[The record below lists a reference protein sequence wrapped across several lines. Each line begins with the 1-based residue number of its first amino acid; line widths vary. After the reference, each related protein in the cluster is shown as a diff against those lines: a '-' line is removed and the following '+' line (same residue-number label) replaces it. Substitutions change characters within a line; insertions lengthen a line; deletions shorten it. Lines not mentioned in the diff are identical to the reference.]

1 LEEQVFVKS
10 KKTLISSVEGIN
22 KNWKKH
28 ALSGNAVKD
37 FIRCFPA
44 KGPSVR
50 IAWAISPGQ
59 SVSRVSKPQSG
70 RPFDEHRI
78 ELSARWACV
87 NDQSTVT
94 KADGPGYLE
103 RMAHWAGIAESRFVV
118 VSSLLQ
124 SSQSYDQKSFTALPD
139 GMPADSEC
147 CRAAA
152 PRGACFFLLLLIPTL
167 SHGVLHAA
175 AIQTIAASV
184 NYFRSNVNSSLPGAT
199 VAFRS
204 VLVRSVYLEGIS
216 RFKVGGVTPGA
227 GRISDSTGV
236 MVT

>member
-94 KADGPGYLE
+94 RADGAGYWNE
-103 RMAHWAGIAESRFVV
+103 WPVGPEPQMFKSMA
-118 VSSLLQ
+118 
-124 SSQSYDQKSFTALPD
+124 
-139 GMPADSEC
+139 
-147 CRAAA
+147 
-152 PRGACFFLLLLIPTL
+152 
-167 SHGVLHAA
+167 LH
-175 AIQTIAASV
+175 
-184 NYFRSNVNSSLPGAT
+184 
-199 VAFRS
+199 
-204 VLVRSVYLEGIS
+204 
-216 RFKVGGVTPGA
+216 
-227 GRISDSTGV
+227 RISFYTSRGPE
-236 MVT
+236 